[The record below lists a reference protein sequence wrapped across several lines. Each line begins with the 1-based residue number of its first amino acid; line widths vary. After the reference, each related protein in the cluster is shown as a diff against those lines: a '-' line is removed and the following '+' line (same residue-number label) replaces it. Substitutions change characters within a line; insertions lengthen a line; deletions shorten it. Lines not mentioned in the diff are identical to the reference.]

1 MIIQV
6 TNQDGDHV
14 GLYETTRTDEGQVLE
29 DVEKCFSMAKEIA
42 SMDSGVD
49 EQDAADVY
57 LEERNIIRTFA
68 ENVFVEL

>member
-14 GLYETTRTDEGQVLE
+14 GLYETDRTNTQEVLA
-29 DVEKCFSMAKEIA
+29 DIEKCFAMAKEVA
-42 SMDSGVD
+42 NLDGGVD

-57 LEERNIIRTFA
+57 LEDRNIIRTFA
-68 ENVFVEL
+68 EEVFVEL